1 MLSDALSRSAAL
13 RVSRFGFPITG
24 AVRESKTPPSDPLDQ
39 QPFKEIYKNRIRGTC
54 RMQDE
59 KGERWEMLCKLAAV
73 EQDPEKLLELAAAI
87 ERLLSEK
94 EERLRKLQETKQD
107 GAA

>member
-1 MLSDALSRSAAL
+1 
-13 RVSRFGFPITG
+13 
-24 AVRESKTPPSDPLDQ
+24 
-39 QPFKEIYKNRIRGTC
+39 
-54 RMQDE
+54 MQDE